1 MKVSTQETVSQ
12 FNHMAETVLRHKD
25 IIKEKG
31 QQAEILVKTGAV
43 YGSIKQ
49 VLGQKAKTLQYAIAD
64 KNEVRQLLEHDQ
76 VKVIDPRQQTKESG
90 LVENIVKS
98 IVDTDKAVVK
108 VSDNQY
114 VVIYDNRAVKKE
126 NAVFVTVEALDWAKD
141 TYEKTKE
148 KIGQYYNEFKD
159 KVNDLVNAIR
169 GKTEEKVSFF
179 DKLVE
184 KLKQILSHKPFEKFE
199 VNIDKLPPYLK
210 QSVQYLKELTTGDIL
225 VGLILAFV
233 FGFLVV
239 LVVKLVFK
247 LIVKGAQKLMSEQLI
262 YDIIQKPYRYNKYF
276 GEVFIQLN
284 EYDTEYK
291 YGIAKEASEL
301 ATRLIA
307 HLLLI
312 LMIVSV
318 GYIVYVGVT
327 GDIKAVVG
335 AFLVMFSYF
344 VISISIHTS
353 IVGDDKVGEI
363 PSSTITIE
371 DIQKK
376 IMEAVTEMNV
386 LIGAPIVGAI
396 FVLLYRLVKKFIK
409 KNDKMLDIRQQA
421 YTSATFDKDS
431 AQAMFLGGAVG
442 DRFKHV
448 RV

>member
-1 MKVSTQETVSQ
+1 MKVTPQEAVLQ

-25 IIKEKG
+25 VIKEKG

-64 KNEVRQLLEHDQ
+64 RNEVRRLLEHDA

-114 VVIYDNRAVKKE
+114 VVIYDNRVVKRE

-148 KIGQYYNEFKD
+148 KVGHYYSEFKD
-159 KVNDLVNAIR
+159 KVNDLINIIR

-184 KLKQILSHKPFEKFE
+184 KLKQILSHKPFEKLD
-199 VNIDKLPPYLK
+199 VNTDKLPPYLK
-210 QSVQYLKELTTGDIL
+210 QSVQHLKELTTGDIL
-225 VGLILAFV
+225 VGLVLAFV

-247 LIVKGAQKLMSEQLI
+247 LIVKGAQKLISEQLI
-262 YDIIQKPYRYNKYF
+262 YDIIQKPYKYNKYF
-276 GEVFIQLN
+276 IEIGIQTRDSLPPI
-284 EYDTEYK
+284 TETSNATDLFAFSVLFLYVLAGGYVLLTIIQSDFK
-291 YGIAKEASEL
+291 FSIYIFAVMFLFSALMYYIYTKTGDDVKSLDILGIIKLDAIAVKMVHLISEL
-301 ATRLIA
+301 G
-307 HLLLI
+307 
-312 LMIVSV
+312 LM
-318 GYIVYVGVT
+318 
-327 GDIKAVVG
+327 
-335 AFLVMFSYF
+335 
-344 VISISIHTS
+344 
-353 IVGDDKVGEI
+353 
-363 PSSTITIE
+363 
-371 DIQKK
+371 
-376 IMEAVTEMNV
+376 
-386 LIGAPIVGAI
+386 IGAPIVGALFI
-396 FVLLYRLVKKFIK
+396 LIYRLVSKATNKFRSIPTSV
-409 KNDKMLDIRQQA
+409 QQA
-421 YTSATFDKDS
+421 HVSPSFSKDS